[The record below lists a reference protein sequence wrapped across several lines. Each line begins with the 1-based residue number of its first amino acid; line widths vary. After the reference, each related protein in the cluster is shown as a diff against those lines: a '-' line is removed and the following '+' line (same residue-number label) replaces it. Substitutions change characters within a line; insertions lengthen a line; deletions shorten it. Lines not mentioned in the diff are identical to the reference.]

1 MAAGDNIKG
10 ITIQIGGD
18 VSDLNKALE
27 QATDKTKF
35 LQDELKSVNDALKLD
50 PDNVDLLK
58 KKFDI
63 LEKTIANC
71 EPKVEDLRK
80 AWEKAKEDFRAG
92 KISQTEFDRI
102 TQELHSG
109 EKELEIYKGQLETT
123 KKKLDNVE
131 TSAGDVAESIEEVKE
146 KTDDGTESMEGLSLG
161 EIAVAA
167 NMKTIITTVVE
178 LIKKLNEYI
187 IASDETFSKMKDL
200 SDRIEKQKKAYQE
213 SSKEMEINNTRLE
226 VQAMMIGNLD
236 KKLSDAGTTEKEA
249 KRIKQ
254 ELAREVQA
262 FNEAAGDSVLVI
274 DEETGALAKSNKA
287 LKIYLDRIKKKAEY
301 EISYKR
307 LVEVLGEIREQQQVI
322 DELVAKDNGSVFY
335 EDLINNGKASLE
347 VLQAEEE
354 NLMGVISGYYEADEA
369 SSIYSQSVSELSDAM
384 ALSLLAAEA
393 RGAELSK
400 VQQEE
405 LNGWKETHKQE
416 VDDFNETVQKEAEI
430 HDARLQKTRD
440 TNHEITL
447 SYETSLEDRAKVMRH
462 NQEVVGNYE
471 DNLAKLREIA
481 LSQADEDDKQAML
494 GYLNTLTDY
503 STESMEIADQ
513 MVKDFGEKGGEQA
526 WALIDAWNDAD
537 VPGEA
542 YDIGVQIMKDY
553 TAGMKSQEKTVSQ
566 EAETIASIVKRKL
579 QNVKVSYTLSGSGA
593 QNNWSFRPMAQGGIV
608 TQPTYTLTGEAG
620 PEAIIPLDRL
630 GGIIESALDGSSV
643 GGSYTMNV
651 YPMSMSDSEQERL
664 LDRFDRRFG
673 DRTSRRAI

>member
-80 AWEKAKEDFRAG
+80 AWQKAKEDFRAG

-146 KTDDGTESMEGLSLG
+146 KTDDGTKSMEGLSLG

-236 KKLSDAGTTEKEA
+236 KKLADSSITETEA
-249 KRIKQ
+249 KKIKQ
-254 ELAREVQA
+254 ELAREVKA

-287 LKIYLDRIKKKAEY
+287 LKVYLDRIKKKAEY
-301 EISYKR
+301 EASYKR
-307 LVEVLGEIREQQQVI
+307 LVEVMGEIREQQQII

-400 VQQEE
+400 IQQEE

-416 VDDFNETVQKEAEI
+416 VDDFNEVVEKEKEI
-430 HDARLQKTRD
+430 HDRRLELTRN
-440 TNHEITL
+440 TNNEITL
-447 SYETSLEDRAKVMRH
+447 SYEQSLEDRIKIMKH
-462 NQEVVGNYE
+462 NQEVVANYE
-471 DNLAKLREIA
+471 SNLATLREIA
-481 LSQADEDDKQAML
+481 LSQADEDTKQAML
-494 GYLNTLTDY
+494 EFFNTITDY
-503 STESMEIADQ
+503 STDSMELAQ
-513 MVKDFGEKGGEQA
+513 MLVDDFGKTGGEMA
-526 WALIDAWNDAD
+526 REYIDTWKAAD
-537 VPGEA
+537 VPGEQ
-542 YDIGVQIMKDY
+542 YDSGVLIMKDFK
-553 TAGMKSQEKTVSQ
+553 AGMKSQEKEVAE
-566 EAETIASIVKRKL
+566 EAQNIANIVTRKL
-579 QNVKVSYTLSGSGA
+579 RSVKVSYTLSGSGA

-664 LDRFDRRFG
+664 LDKFDRRFG

>member
-35 LQDELKSVNDALKLD
+35 LQDELKAVNDALKLD
-50 PDNVDLLK
+50 PNNVDLLK

-80 AWEKAKEDFRAG
+80 AWQKAKEDFRAG

-146 KTDDGTESMEGLSLG
+146 KTDDGTKSMEGLSLG

-236 KKLSDAGTTEKEA
+236 KKLADSSITETEA
-249 KRIKQ
+249 KKIKQ
-254 ELAREVQA
+254 ELAREVKA

-287 LKIYLDRIKKKAEY
+287 LKVYLDRIKKKAEY
-301 EISYKR
+301 EASYKR
-307 LVEVLGEIREQQQVI
+307 LVEVMGEIREQQQII

-400 VQQEE
+400 IQQEE

-416 VDDFNETVQKEAEI
+416 VDDFNEVVEKEKEI
-430 HDARLQKTRD
+430 HDRRLELTRN
-440 TNHEITL
+440 TNNEITL
-447 SYETSLEDRAKVMRH
+447 SYEQSLEDRIKIMQH
-462 NQEVVGNYE
+462 NQEVVANYE
-471 DNLAKLREIA
+471 SNLAKLREIA
-481 LSQADEDDKQAML
+481 LSQADEDTKQTML
-494 GYLNTLTDY
+494 GFLTTITDY
-503 STESMEIADQ
+503 STDSMELAQ
-513 MVKDFGEKGGEQA
+513 MLVDDFGATGGEMAQEY
-526 WALIDAWNDAD
+526 IDTWKAAD

-542 YDIGVQIMKDY
+542 YDSGVLILKDFK
-553 TAGMKSQEKTVSQ
+553 AGMKSQEKEVAE
-566 EAETIASIVKRKL
+566 EAQNIANIVTRKL
-579 QNVKVSYTLSGSGA
+579 RSVKVSYTLSGSGA

-664 LDRFDRRFG
+664 LDKFDRRFG